1 MNQIL
6 QQFKGQSIRIV
17 EVEGDA
23 WFVLKDLCAV
33 LELANYRN
41 VAARLDADEKD
52 VRLMDTPG
60 GEQRLITVNESGLYA
75 VILRSDKPVAKDFRK
90 WVTNEVLPSL
100 RKTGAYAMAP
110 TAPAPDFAQLE
121 RLAGLT
127 AQAIENSEKRVLAE
141 VEQRIEEM
149 VAEQPINSVQ
159 KNELYRAVRNLAAVM
174 GGKPRDYA
182 KAWAALK
189 DRFQVAAY
197 GDLQSRRFDDAMRFV
212 RELTAAYETPRA
224 LEFGA

>member
-1 MNQIL
+1 MSQIL
-6 QQFKGQSIRIV
+6 QQFKGQSVRIV
-17 EVEGDA
+17 EVDGEPH
-23 WFVLKDLCAV
+23 FVLTDICAALGV
-33 LELANYRN
+33 KQPSR
-41 VAARLDADEKD
+41 VAQRLDADEKG
-52 VRLMDTPG
+52 VTSIHTPG
-60 GEQRLITVNESGLYA
+60 GLQQMLTVNESGLYA
-75 VILRSDKPVAKDFRK
+75 VILRSDKPVAKEFRK

-100 RKTGAYAMAP
+100 RKTGSYAMP
-110 TAPAPDFAQLE
+110 QVAPDFAQLE

-197 GDLQSRRFDDAMRFV
+197 GDLQSCRFEDAMRFV
-212 RELTAAYETPRA
+212 RELTSAYETPRA